1 MKTAKKPARASR
13 HVPAVH
19 VLFNLLSRRWAL
31 HILWE
36 LREKPTGFRALR
48 TAVAMSPTMLSRRL
62 EELKTNELVA
72 EDAAGY
78 ALTARGQALSET
90 LGRMNGLADEWFGA

>member
-1 MKTAKKPARASR
+1 MKNAKKPARASR

-31 HILWE
+31 HVLWE
-36 LREKPTGFRALR
+36 LREKPVGFRALR
-48 TAVAMSPTMLSRRL
+48 AAVAMSPTMLSRRL
-62 EELKTNELVA
+62 DELKASELIA

-78 ALTARGQALSET
+78 ALTARGQALSDT
-90 LGRMNGLADEWFGA
+90 LGRIGALADEWYGS